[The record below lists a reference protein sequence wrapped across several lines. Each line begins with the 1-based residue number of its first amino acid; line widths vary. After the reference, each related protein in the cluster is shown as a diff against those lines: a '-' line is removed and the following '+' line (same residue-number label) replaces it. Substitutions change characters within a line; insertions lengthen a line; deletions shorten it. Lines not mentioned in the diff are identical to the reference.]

1 MGVKEMIE
9 AATARVQSVT
19 ATELRAE
26 QDAGDVLVVDIRDV
40 RERWREGAIPGAR
53 HVPRGL
59 LEFWSDPENRYHRDF
74 MDPEARVALYCAEG
88 ERSALAADTLQD
100 LGYTDVVHLEGG
112 FAAWTADDGEVETVE
127 KR

>member
-9 AATARVQSVT
+9 AAMGRVETIS
-19 ATELRAE
+19 AE
-26 QDAGDVLVVDIRDV
+26 QVQKEQTAGDVLIVDIRDV

-74 MDPEARVALYCAEG
+74 MEPDSRVLLYCAEG
-88 ERSALAADTLQD
+88 ERSALAADTLTQ
-100 LGYTDVVHLEGG
+100 LGYTDVAHLKGG
-112 FAAWTADDGEVETVE
+112 FAAWRDGGRDVEAVE

>member
-9 AATARVQSVT
+9 AATARVDGLS
-19 ATELRAE
+19 AAE
-26 QDAGDVLVVDIRDV
+26 VEAEREKPDVLIVDVRDI

-53 HVPRGL
+53 HVPRGM

-74 MDPEARVALYCAEG
+74 MDPGARVVLYCAEG
-88 ERSALAADTLQD
+88 ERSALAADTLQQ
-100 LGYTDVVHLEGG
+100 LGYTDVAHLEGG
-112 FAAWTADDGEVETVE
+112 FAAWTEGDGEVEPVE